1 MAATENHNFERV
13 LRDHLATASAEREQV
28 RASPLATAD
37 RLAIRTYQ
45 QMRMASTHAALLN
58 SERYAP
64 AARFFLTELYS
75 TADLSQR
82 DADIERVIRVLVK
95 FLPAKALA
103 TLAAALE
110 MDVLSERLD
119 NLMARSARRAQG
131 DLRPLKLSAQSYLA
145 AYLDVGEFGARE
157 QQIELTENIGLAL
170 DKLSRMPMLLTLLKL
185 MRVPANS
192 AGVGGL
198 QMFLEHGY
206 AAFTHMKGGKEF
218 IAAIVNSEREEHER
232 LVAAARN
239 TRA

>member
-1 MAATENHNFERV
+1 MTSAENKEFERV
-13 LRDHLATASAEREQV
+13 LREHLATARAERERV

-37 RLAIRTYQ
+37 RLAVRTYQ
-45 QMRMASTHAALLN
+45 QMRMAGTHAAMLA

-95 FLPAKALA
+95 FLPAKALS

-119 NLMARSARRAQG
+119 NLMAGSARRAQG
-131 DLRPLKLSAQSYLA
+131 DTRPLRLSPQSYVA
-145 AYLDVGEFGARE
+145 AYLDVGEFDARE
-157 QQIELTENIGLAL
+157 QQIELTESIGLAL

-198 QMFLEHGY
+198 QTFLEHGY

-218 IAAIVNSEREEHER
+218 IATIVNAERAEHQR
-232 LVAAARN
+232 IVALARN
-239 TRA
+239 TDS